1 MKRAFSG
8 LIGRSMLLAAAFGG
22 AVLAAPSVAVA
33 NPVCGSTVTS
43 NVTLTADMNCPGTSG
58 IVVGKS
64 GITINLNGFSVAGDN
79 TSNTVGIDN
88 SGGWNQVTV
97 ENGTVSHFDDGIVYD
112 ATDHGTINNVASFH
126 NSRYGVEFI
135 HSGNGL
141 IEHSKANLNGDDGF
155 NLDANNKVTV
165 SSTHANNNG
174 GTGILDQFSLDT
186 INGDS
191 MKSNHEWGF
200 FVSEPITVFTSK
212 GQVYYTVEHSIAE
225 NNLWSGFQIDD
236 NTPTSLSQANVFGNT
251 ANSNGSGFPP
261 GEPEFG
267 FGFWATQPVKGTKT
281 NTALNNQ
288 NGNCHDV
295 PCH

>member
-1 MKRAFSG
+1 LG
-8 LIGRSMLLAAAFGG
+8 VVVLALG
-22 AVLAAPSVAVA
+22 AVALAAPSLAAA
-33 NPVCGSTVTS
+33 NPACDSTVTH
-43 NVTLTADMNCPGTSG
+43 NVTLTSNMSCPGTSG

-64 GITINLNGFSVAGDN
+64 GITINLNHFAVESDN

-88 SGGWNQVTV
+88 SGGFNQVTV
-97 ENGTVSHFDDGIVYD
+97 ENGTVKNFDDGIVYD

-126 NSRYGVEFI
+126 NSRYGVEFTN
-135 HSGNGL
+135 SGSGL

-155 NLDANNKVTV
+155 NLGGNNKVTV

-191 MKSNHEWGF
+191 MLSNHEWGF
-200 FVSEPITVFTSK
+200 FVSQPLTVLTSK
-212 GQVYYTVEHSIAE
+212 GRVYYTIEHSIAE

-236 NTPTSLSQANVFGNT
+236 NTQPSFFQANVFGNT
-251 ANSNGSGFPP
+251 AKSNGSGFPP
-261 GEPEFG
+261 GEPNFG
-267 FGFWATQPVKGTKT
+267 WGFFATQPVKGNKT
-281 NTALNNQ
+281 NGALNNQ

-295 PCH
+295 PCHKL